1 MRPASVKAV
10 AQKAQRSPIAVFT
23 YKYVVFRV
31 SLPVSLSASATPS
44 HRRPNKSAP
53 PSLSFRRTLSVVL
66 ARTSLPFLPSHLL
79 PPRRPSSPS
88 VGRARWRPTP
98 AARTEAPTAVRGA
111 TMGHTG
117 PQRVAQGHGVVLGHS
132 GARDGGTGRVGD
144 GGARGGGAGRVEP
157 RRRAGGG
164 GAVRAGWLP
173 PSPSSPV
180 SKRIHGPD
188 PTTAGRLH
196 LRRRRI
202 WRRGQDRG
210 NGTAVS
216 STSLSFS
223 ISPSSSPSLPLSF
236 LSLSI
241 QGGGSGR

>member
-53 PSLSFRRTLSVVL
+53 PSLSFHRTLSVVL
-66 ARTSLPFLPSHLL
+66 ARTSLPLHPSHPL

-98 AARTEAPTAVRGA
+98 EAPTAVRGA
-111 TMGHTG
+111 TAGRAG
-117 PQRVAQGHGVVLGHS
+117 PQRVAQGHGVVWGHS
-132 GARDGGTGRVGD
+132 
-144 GGARGGGAGRVEP
+144 GARGGGAGRVEP

-164 GAVRAGWLP
+164 GAVRVGWLP

-188 PTTAGRLH
+188 PATAGRLH

-210 NGTAVS
+210 NGTTVS

-223 ISPSSSPSLPLSF
+223 ISPCSSPSLPLSF

>member
-66 ARTSLPFLPSHLL
+66 ARTSHPLLPSHPSFPVVLPLL
-79 PPRRPSSPS
+79 LSTGRGGARLRWRARRRPRR
-88 VGRARWRPTP
+88 
-98 AARTEAPTAVRGA
+98 
-111 TMGHTG
+111 
-117 PQRVAQGHGVVLGHS
+117 VAWGHGVVRGHS
-132 GARDGGTGRVGD
+132 GARDGGAGRVGD

-188 PTTAGRLH
+188 PATAGRLH